1 MATTFS
7 DQRTCSE
14 LFGTTK
20 QKKRSKSKPL
30 HDFQLESYSKSKVS
44 FNKFND
50 KIESENAKALSS
62 KSWEKSS
69 WPEMIASICFP
80 KGSGL
85 GVFWDLL
92 CGVSRV
98 PHGIFLSRPNAF
110 VDLCSESSSY
120 PRLQDQLTRWN
131 FQQMQ
136 EILVTS
142 AFEIKRFQR
151 MLWMSSGMRRW
162 RSWRFIKVSGV
173 QTCNLAQR
181 LSFPDS
187 WWVMDLP
194 GHPKHCEH
202 HGRRILDLLDLLG
215 WQSKVHSLV
224 TVSSMLMFHFVS

>member
-1 MATTFS
+1 MVFLRLSIVA
-7 DQRTCSE
+7 
-14 LFGTTK
+14 
-20 QKKRSKSKPL
+20 
-30 HDFQLESYSKSKVS
+30 S
-44 FNKFND
+44 F
-50 KIESENAKALSS
+50 
-62 KSWEKSS
+62 
-69 WPEMIASICFP
+69 CFP

-92 CGVSRV
+92 CGVSRG

-110 VDLCSESSSY
+110 VDLCSKSSPD

-162 RSWRFIKVSGV
+162 RSWRFIKVSSDSSVPGV

-181 LSFPDS
+181 LGFPDS

-224 TVSSMLMFHFVS
+224 TVSSMLMLHFVS

>member
-1 MATTFS
+1 MVFLRLSIVA
-7 DQRTCSE
+7 
-14 LFGTTK
+14 
-20 QKKRSKSKPL
+20 
-30 HDFQLESYSKSKVS
+30 S
-44 FNKFND
+44 F
-50 KIESENAKALSS
+50 
-62 KSWEKSS
+62 
-69 WPEMIASICFP
+69 CFP

-85 GVFWDLL
+85 GIFWDLL

-98 PHGIFLSRPNAF
+98 PHCIFLSRPNAF
-110 VDLCSESSSY
+110 VDLCSESS
-120 PRLQDQLTRWN
+120 PDPGLQDQLTRWN

-162 RSWRFIKVSGV
+162 RSWRFIKISSDSSVPGV

-194 GHPKHCEH
+194 GAPQTLRAPRAEDSGSSGSSGLAVKGPLFGDCV
-202 HGRRILDLLDLLG
+202 IYVDAALCLLT
-215 WQSKVHSLV
+215 S
-224 TVSSMLMFHFVS
+224 